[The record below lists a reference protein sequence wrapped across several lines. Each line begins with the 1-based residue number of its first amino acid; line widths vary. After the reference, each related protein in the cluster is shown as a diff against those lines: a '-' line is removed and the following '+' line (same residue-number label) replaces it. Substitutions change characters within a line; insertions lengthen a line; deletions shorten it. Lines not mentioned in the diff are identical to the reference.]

1 MKRFNTV
8 FGYMVAVTALLS
20 PVAAAAT
27 VFQSTYAPADTTATA
42 VNQHLPLEYRLP
54 ATAPSAANAGSSSG
68 YCAPPYYCI
77 HPILEQVSTDFT
89 ATSNFSASHIVI
101 PLRSTSIGFQRGIGF
116 NISHFD
122 TVLNDWVGLG
132 FAQLDSNYIPN
143 ATDLEVE
150 LPFGNNSTY
159 EFGTF
164 AYAPI
169 SFIAGD
175 KYRIATNGA
184 FGGLGYLSW
193 YASSIAADPGQTVQY
208 SRYHLGGPLP
218 SHDLPNQLAWA
229 LTDGGSLGVS
239 AVPEPESW
247 MLLIAGFGAVGYA
260 MRRKRRIAAFA

>member
-175 KYRIATNGA
+175 KYRISTNGA

-193 YASSIAADPGQTVQY
+193 YASSLAADPGQTVQY

-229 LTDGGSLGVS
+229 LTDGGSLAS
-239 AVPEPESW
+239 AVPEPASW